1 MESQKKDEYL
11 YAMISEN
18 FEENFILDNSKD
30 AIVLSYENPHLKVL
44 IFRKNE
50 RGSFKPIN
58 RYYLGGKLI

>member
-1 MESQKKDEYL
+1 MDSEKKEEYL
-11 YAMISEN
+11 YVMLSIHFDDN
-18 FEENFILDNSKD
+18 VIIDNSKD